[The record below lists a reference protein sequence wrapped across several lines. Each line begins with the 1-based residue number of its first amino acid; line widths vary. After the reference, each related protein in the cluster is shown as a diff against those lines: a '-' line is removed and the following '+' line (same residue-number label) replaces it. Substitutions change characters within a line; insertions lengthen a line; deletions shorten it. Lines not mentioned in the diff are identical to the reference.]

1 MSTTTEDDTSMS
13 SNANNNVVAYEPD
26 EGWEDCSLCE
36 ADGACQFNNERM
48 VLPGREALTSDMEA
62 FLKYVNRV
70 KDAPRGKGETPFNEQ
85 FWIFV
90 KIHLENAR
98 PLGFTEL
105 PSRYETV
112 PKGPAE
118 NGAFIG
124 KYIGLVPINPIYP
137 NVVAAMSGV
146 PLNNVLTEL
155 LHATN
160 TGMCTMRF
168 SPVCER
174 CGSPTC
180 ASTGILANT
189 KLPIMAYCRGCR
201 FTSPIDCMEKIK
213 VVFVLNTEILYVL
226 AENLPCKPSNESLA
240 LSETYAM
247 VPATFSGSG
256 FRYSF
261 GCDGDMMLRPAFSA
275 GKYRMHCTISLSDC
289 FFVVERDATEA
300 DEPYLIKIHVS
311 DLCYSGG
318 PRKVV
323 TAPHGKVRMEVFCD
337 TKSFFILWIQQN
349 VNDDILFYVPP
360 EERPTSCS
368 AMVIMSHPSYK
379 TLYEGT
385 LLETQNFSG
394 AVAQM
399 AMDPGVDVGE
409 RISTESCAEAIK
421 YK

>member
-1 MSTTTEDDTSMS
+1 
-13 SNANNNVVAYEPD
+13 
-26 EGWEDCSLCE
+26 
-36 ADGACQFNNERM
+36 
-48 VLPGREALTSDMEA
+48 
-62 FLKYVNRV
+62 
-70 KDAPRGKGETPFNEQ
+70 
-85 FWIFV
+85 
-90 KIHLENAR
+90 
-98 PLGFTEL
+98 
-105 PSRYETV
+105 
-112 PKGPAE
+112 
-118 NGAFIG
+118 
-124 KYIGLVPINPIYP
+124 
-137 NVVAAMSGV
+137 MSGV

-275 GKYRMHCTISLSDC
+275 GKYRMVSCFAGVGHGNNVFMIQAFSSSHARSYISLYNST
-289 FFVVERDATEA
+289 VQSPSAIA
-300 DEPYLIKIHVS
+300 S
-311 DLCYSGG
+311 
-318 PRKVV
+318 
-323 TAPHGKVRMEVFCD
+323 
-337 TKSFFILWIQQN
+337 LWWSVMLQKLTN
-349 VNDDILFYVPP
+349 
-360 EERPTSCS
+360 R
-368 AMVIMSHPSYK
+368 
-379 TLYEGT
+379 TL
-385 LLETQNFSG
+385 
-394 AVAQM
+394 
-399 AMDPGVDVGE
+399 
-409 RISTESCAEAIK
+409 
-421 YK
+421 

>member
-1 MSTTTEDDTSMS
+1 
-13 SNANNNVVAYEPD
+13 
-26 EGWEDCSLCE
+26 
-36 ADGACQFNNERM
+36 
-48 VLPGREALTSDMEA
+48 
-62 FLKYVNRV
+62 
-70 KDAPRGKGETPFNEQ
+70 
-85 FWIFV
+85 
-90 KIHLENAR
+90 
-98 PLGFTEL
+98 
-105 PSRYETV
+105 
-112 PKGPAE
+112 
-118 NGAFIG
+118 
-124 KYIGLVPINPIYP
+124 
-137 NVVAAMSGV
+137 
-146 PLNNVLTEL
+146 
-155 LHATN
+155 
-160 TGMCTMRF
+160 
-168 SPVCER
+168 
-174 CGSPTC
+174 
-180 ASTGILANT
+180 
-189 KLPIMAYCRGCR
+189 
-201 FTSPIDCMEKIK
+201 
-213 VVFVLNTEILYVL
+213 
-226 AENLPCKPSNESLA
+226 
-240 LSETYAM
+240 
-247 VPATFSGSG
+247 
-256 FRYSF
+256 
-261 GCDGDMMLRPAFSA
+261 
-275 GKYRMHCTISLSDC
+275 
-289 FFVVERDATEA
+289 VVERDATEA